1 MPKGFFLFAAYLTKL
16 SVSQS
21 IAYSIEDAESNL
33 YYSLHLLYVL
43 QNTNHAFIRP
53 LCKWANYES
62 WRTKYPNTIED
73 VDGKLQWDEEILRK
87 YSYEPIGVHNY

>member
-53 LCKWANYES
+53 LCK
-62 WRTKYPNTIED
+62 
-73 VDGKLQWDEEILRK
+73 
-87 YSYEPIGVHNY
+87 